1 MPLIQVKHILPYY
14 EIHNL
19 ITEKADETTVLL
31 KMFDFIVD
39 LGVDEDSIDVFNM
52 VEEFKYYT
60 QDFLD
65 YQVVESDAQIKIKS
79 GDKEALDNIDKLK
92 KELSN
97 ICEKWGITY
106 EDDFINFDFPSN
118 VPPHVIDDINNRTND
133 IRSAI
138 GKNRVRLNL
147 QRQQLAK
154 KNGIPRKFLELYDE
168 TEMNV
173 NTWIEYVRKELNF
186 NPIQIEEYPYKD
198 FIMKYNIMIK
208 NQEAEERARKEAEK
222 QSQANNPNPF
232 S

>member
-1 MPLIQVKHILPYY
+1 MSLIQVKHILPYY

-60 QDFLD
+60 QDFID
-65 YQVVESDAQIKIKS
+65 YQVVETDEQIKIKS
-79 GDKEALDNIDKLK
+79 GDQEALDNIDNLK
-92 KELSN
+92 KEL
-97 ICEKWGITY
+97 ITLCDQWGITY
-106 EDDFINFDFPSN
+106 EEDFNNFKFPDM
-118 VPPHVIDDINNRTND
+118 VPPHIQKEVNNKSRDISNAN
-133 IRSAI
+133 I
-138 GKNRVRLNL
+138 KNRSRLNL

-154 KNGIPRKFLELYDE
+154 KNGIPKKFLELYDR
-168 TEMNV
+168 TELNV
-173 NTWIEYVRKELNF
+173 TTWIEYVRKELNF